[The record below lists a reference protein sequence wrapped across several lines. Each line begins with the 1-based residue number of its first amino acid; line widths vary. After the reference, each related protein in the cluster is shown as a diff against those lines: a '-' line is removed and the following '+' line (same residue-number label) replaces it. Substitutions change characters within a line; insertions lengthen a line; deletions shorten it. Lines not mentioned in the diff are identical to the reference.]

1 MDTLKLMAV
10 GDITL
15 QTKNNEHP
23 FKYVMNV
30 FEKNDILFGN
40 LETVLSA
47 TGKEAKKSVV
57 LKSSPE
63 SINYL
68 SEAGFDVL
76 NLANNH
82 ILDLGLEGFKNT
94 LDLLDEH
101 KLEYI
106 GAGFEKS
113 SLNSSIIERN
123 GIKLG
128 FLGYTIGRF
137 KVPEEIS
144 ISKIKEK
151 KIISDIELI
160 KGKCD
165 FVVVSL
171 HWGTENVFYPSPKQV
186 ELAHKLIDHGA
197 TLILGHHP
205 HVLQGIEKYKNG
217 LIAYSLGNF
226 QFDCKLSQ
234 SSTNDSIIFCVDFD
248 KTGINNFQII
258 PIVIN
263 ENFVPIQA
271 EGRVNEQISNFISQI
286 SKPLINGEITNKW
299 WFEEIGEEYLIG
311 NINSY
316 CTRIKKY
323 GIMPLVECVIWLF
336 TPFCLMCYSG
346 VFRKQIL
353 KLKGCANHEDF
364 TSD

>member
-1 MDTLKLMAV
+1 MAV

-15 QTKNNEHP
+15 QTKNDQNP
-23 FKYVMNV
+23 FKYVMDT
-30 FEKNDILFGN
+30 FGKKDLLFGN
-40 LETVLSA
+40 LETVLST
-47 TGKEAKKSVV
+47 TGKEKKKSVV
-57 LKSSPE
+57 LKASPD
-63 SINYL
+63 SVTYL
-68 SEAGFDVL
+68 GEAGFDIL
-76 NLANNH
+76 NVANNH
-82 ILDLGLEGFKNT
+82 ILDLGLEGFRST
-94 LDLLDEH
+94 LNSLDEH

-113 SLNSSIIERN
+113 SLNSSFIEKN

-171 HWGTENVFYPSPKQV
+171 HWGTENVFYPSPKQI

-248 KTGINNFQII
+248 KNGIIDFRII
-258 PIVIN
+258 PITID
-263 ENFVPIQA
+263 ENFVPILA
-271 EGRVNEQISNFISQI
+271 EGKVKEKLLNFISQI
-286 SKPLINGEITNKW
+286 SKLLIDKKITNKW

-311 NINSY
+311 NVNSY
-316 CTRIKKY
+316 ITRIMKY
-323 GIMPLVECVIWLF
+323 GIIPLFECMIWFL
-336 TPFCLMCYSG
+336 TPFCIQCYIG
-346 VFRKQIL
+346 ILRKNTKSFLYQFNVL
-353 KLKGCANHEDF
+353 
-364 TSD
+364 

>member
-1 MDTLKLMAV
+1 MNSLKLMAV

-15 QTKNNEHP
+15 QTKNNQHP
-23 FKYVMNV
+23 FKCVMDTFGKKDV
-30 FEKNDILFGN
+30 LFGN
-40 LETVLSA
+40 LETVLSI
-47 TGKEAKKSVV
+47 TGNEKKKSVV
-57 LKSSPE
+57 LKSSPD
-63 SINYL
+63 SVTYL
-68 SEAGFDVL
+68 DDAKFDIL
-76 NLANNH
+76 NVANNH
-82 ILDLGLEGFKNT
+82 ILDLGMEGFKNT
-94 LDLLDEH
+94 LNLLDEH
-101 KLEYI
+101 ELEYI

-171 HWGTENVFYPSPKQV
+171 HWGNENVLYTSPKQV
-186 ELAHKLIDHGA
+186 ELAHKLIDHGV

-248 KTGINNFQII
+248 KNGINNFQII

-271 EGRVNEQISNFISQI
+271 KGNVKENISNFISQI
-286 SKPLINGEITNKW
+286 SKPLLNGNITNKW
-299 WFEEIGEEYLIG
+299 WFEEIGNEYLIG

-316 CTRIKKY
+316 VTRIKKY
-323 GIMPLVECVIWLF
+323 GVIPLFECLVWLL
-336 TPFCLMCYSG
+336 TPFCIQCYIG
-346 VFRKQIL
+346 IL
-353 KLKGCANHEDF
+353 KNNIKSFLK
-364 TSD
+364 

>member
-30 FEKNDILFGN
+30 FENNDILFGN

-68 SEAGFDVL
+68 NEAGFNIL
-76 NLANNH
+76 NISNNH

-94 LDLLDEH
+94 LSLLDEN

-113 SLNSSIIERN
+113 SLNSAVIERN

-171 HWGTENVFYPSPKQV
+171 HWGTENVFYPSPKQI
-186 ELAHKLIDHGA
+186 ELAHELIDHGA

-234 SSTNDSIIFCVDFD
+234 SSTNDSIILCVEFD
-248 KTGINNFQII
+248 KNGINDFQII
-258 PIVIN
+258 PVVIN
-263 ENFVPIQA
+263 EVFAPIQV
-271 EGRVNEQISNFISQI
+271 EGEVKEKISNFIFQI
-286 SKPLINGEITNKW
+286 SKPFIDEKITNKW

-316 CTRIKKY
+316 VTRIMKY
-323 GIMPLVECVIWLF
+323 GIIPLFECMIWFL
-336 TPFCLMCYSG
+336 TPFCIQCYIG
-346 VFRKQIL
+346 ILRKNIKSFL
-353 KLKGCANHEDF
+353 YHLNVL
-364 TSD
+364 

>member
-160 KGKCD
+160 RGKCD

-171 HWGTENVFYPSPKQV
+171 HWGTENVFYPSPKQI

-234 SSTNDSIIFCVDFD
+234 SSTNDSIILCVDFA
-248 KTGINNFQII
+248 KNGINNFQII

-263 ENFVPIQA
+263 ECFVPIQA
-271 EGRVNEQISNFISQI
+271 DGKVKEKISNFISQI
-286 SKPLINGEITNKW
+286 SKPLIGGKITNKW

-316 CTRIKKY
+316 VTRIKKY
-323 GIMPLVECVIWLF
+323 GLIPFFECMIWLL
-336 TPFCLMCYSG
+336 TPFCIQCYIG
-346 VFRKQIL
+346 IL
-353 KLKGCANHEDF
+353 IKNIKSF
-364 TSD
+364 F

>member
-1 MDTLKLMAV
+1 MAV

-23 FKYVMNV
+23 FKSVMDA
-30 FEKNDILFGN
+30 FERKDILFGN
-40 LETVLSA
+40 FETVLSA

-63 SINYL
+63 SIKYL
-68 SEAGFDVL
+68 DDAGFDVL

-82 ILDLGLEGFKNT
+82 ILDLGLEGFRNT

-101 KLEYI
+101 ELEYI

-113 SLNSSIIERN
+113 SLNSVVLERN

-137 KVPEEIS
+137 KVPEEIT

-160 KGKCD
+160 KDKCD

-171 HWGTENVFYPSPKQV
+171 HWGTENVFYPSPKQI

-234 SSTNDSIIFCVDFD
+234 SSTNDSIILCVSFD

-271 EGRVNEQISNFISQI
+271 EGKVKEDILSFVSQI
-286 SKPLINGEITNKW
+286 SKPLINGNITDKW
-299 WFEEIGEEYLIG
+299 WFEKIGEDYLID
-311 NINSY
+311 NMNSY
-316 CTRIKKY
+316 RIRIKKY
-323 GIMPLVECVIWLF
+323 GMMPLMECLVWLF
-336 TPFCLMCYSG
+336 TPFCLKCYLG
-346 VFRKQIL
+346 IFRKRII
-353 KLKGCANHEDF
+353 KLKGCSNHEDF
-364 TSD
+364 TSN

>member
-1 MDTLKLMAV
+1 MAV

-15 QTKNNEHP
+15 QTKNNQHP
-23 FKYVMNV
+23 FKCVMDTFGKKDV
-30 FEKNDILFGN
+30 LFGN
-40 LETVLSA
+40 LETVLSI
-47 TGKEAKKSVV
+47 TGNEKKKSVV
-57 LKSSPE
+57 LKSSPD
-63 SINYL
+63 SVTYL
-68 SEAGFDVL
+68 DDAKFDIL
-76 NLANNH
+76 NVANNH

-94 LDLLDEH
+94 LNLLNEH

-106 GAGFEKS
+106 GASFEKS
-113 SLNSSIIERN
+113 SFNSSIMERN
-123 GIKLG
+123 GIELG

-144 ISKIKEK
+144 ISKIKEN

-234 SSTNDSIIFCVDFD
+234 SSTNDSIIFSVDFD
-248 KTGINNFQII
+248 KNGIKEYHVI
-258 PIVIN
+258 PVVIN

-271 EGRVNEQISNFISQI
+271 VGKVKEKISNFISQI
-286 SKPLINGEITNKW
+286 SKPLIDGNITNKW
-299 WFEEIGEEYLIG
+299 WFEKIGEEYLIG
-311 NINSY
+311 NMNSY

-323 GIMPLVECVIWLF
+323 GIIPLVECVIWLF
-336 TPFCLMCYSG
+336 TPFCLKCYSG
-346 VFRKQIL
+346 IFRKRII
-353 KLKGCANHEDF
+353 KLKGRSNYEDF
-364 TSD
+364 TSN

>member
-1 MDTLKLMAV
+1 MSSLKLMAV

-15 QTKNNEHP
+15 QTKNNQHP
-23 FKYVMNV
+23 FKYVMDT
-30 FEKNDILFGN
+30 FRKKDILFGN
-40 LETVLSA
+40 LETVLST
-47 TGKEAKKSVV
+47 TGKEKKKSVV
-57 LKSSPE
+57 LRSSPD
-63 SINYL
+63 SVSYL
-68 SEAGFDVL
+68 DEAGFDIL
-76 NLANNH
+76 NVANNH

-94 LDLLDEH
+94 LGLLDEH
-101 KLEYI
+101 QLKYI

-123 GIKLG
+123 GVKLG

-144 ISKIKEK
+144 ISKIKDK

-171 HWGTENVFYPSPKQV
+171 HWGTENVFYPSPKQI

-248 KTGINNFQII
+248 KNGINDFQII
-258 PIVIN
+258 PIVLN

-271 EGRVNEQISNFISQI
+271 EGKVNENISYFIFQI
-286 SKPLINGEITNKW
+286 SKPLIDGNITNKW
-299 WFEEIGEEYLIG
+299 WFEKIGEEYLVG
-311 NINSY
+311 NVNSY
-316 CTRIKKY
+316 IFRIKKY
-323 GIMPLVECVIWLF
+323 GLAPLLECFFWLF
-336 TPFCLMCYSG
+336 TPFCIRCYIG
-346 VFRKQIL
+346 ALRLLIKNYRKGGTL
-353 KLKGCANHEDF
+353 
-364 TSD
+364 

>member
-1 MDTLKLMAV
+1 MNSLKLMAV

-15 QTKNNEHP
+15 QTKNNQHP
-23 FKYVMNV
+23 FKCVMDTFGKKDV
-30 FEKNDILFGN
+30 LFGN
-40 LETVLSA
+40 LETVLSI
-47 TGKEAKKSVV
+47 TGNEKKKSVV
-57 LKSSPE
+57 LKSSPD
-63 SINYL
+63 SVTYL
-68 SEAGFDVL
+68 DDAKFDIL
-76 NLANNH
+76 NVANNH

-94 LDLLDEH
+94 LSLLDEH
-101 KLEYI
+101 ELEYI

-171 HWGTENVFYPSPKQV
+171 HWGTENVFYPSPKQI
-186 ELAHKLIDHGA
+186 ELAHKFIDHGA

-234 SSTNDSIIFCVDFD
+234 SSTNDSIIFSVDFD
-248 KTGINNFQII
+248 KNGIKEYHII
-258 PIVIN
+258 PVIIN
-263 ENFVPIQA
+263 ETFIPIQA
-271 EGRVNEQISNFISQI
+271 VGKVKEKISNFISKI
-286 SKPLINGEITNKW
+286 SKPLIDGKITNKW
-299 WFEEIGEEYLIG
+299 WFEEIGGEYLNG
-311 NINSY
+311 NMNSY
-316 CTRIKKY
+316 VTRIKTY
-323 GIMPLVECVIWLF
+323 GLIPLLECCIWLV
-336 TPFCLMCYSG
+336 TPFCIRCYLGILRRRFSELKIEG
-346 VFRKQIL
+346 V
-353 KLKGCANHEDF
+353 
-364 TSD
+364 S

>member
-1 MDTLKLMAV
+1 MNSLKLMAV

-15 QTKNNEHP
+15 QTKNNQHP
-23 FKYVMNV
+23 FKCVMDTFGKKDV
-30 FEKNDILFGN
+30 LFGN
-40 LETVLSA
+40 LETVLSI
-47 TGKEAKKSVV
+47 TGNEKKKSVV
-57 LKSSPE
+57 LKSSPD
-63 SINYL
+63 SVTYL
-68 SEAGFDVL
+68 DDAKFDIL
-76 NLANNH
+76 NVANNH
-82 ILDLGLEGFKNT
+82 ILDLGMEGFKNT
-94 LDLLDEH
+94 LNLLDEH
-101 KLEYI
+101 ELEYI

-186 ELAHKLIDHGA
+186 ELAHKLIDHGV

-248 KTGINNFQII
+248 KNGINNFQII

-271 EGRVNEQISNFISQI
+271 KGNVKENISNFISQI
-286 SKPLINGEITNKW
+286 SKPLLNGNITNKW
-299 WFEEIGEEYLIG
+299 WFEKIGEEYLIG
-311 NINSY
+311 NMNSY

-346 VFRKQIL
+346 VFRKRIL

>member
-1 MDTLKLMAV
+1 MNSLKLMAV

-15 QTKNNEHP
+15 QTKNNQHP
-23 FKYVMNV
+23 FKCVMDTFGKKDV
-30 FEKNDILFGN
+30 LFGN
-40 LETVLSA
+40 LETVLSI
-47 TGKEAKKSVV
+47 TGNEKKKSVV
-57 LKSSPE
+57 LKSSPD
-63 SINYL
+63 SVTYL
-68 SEAGFDVL
+68 DDAKFDIL
-76 NLANNH
+76 NVANNH

-113 SLNSSIIERN
+113 NLNSSIIERN

-144 ISKIKEK
+144 ISKINEK

-171 HWGTENVFYPSPKQV
+171 HWGTENVFYPSPKQIK
-186 ELAHKLIDHGA
+186 LAHKLIDHGV

-248 KTGINNFQII
+248 KNGINNFQII

-271 EGRVNEQISNFISQI
+271 KGNVKENISNFISQI
-286 SKPLINGEITNKW
+286 SKPLLNGNITNKW
-299 WFEEIGEEYLIG
+299 WFEEIGNEYLIG

-316 CTRIKKY
+316 VTRIKKY
-323 GIMPLVECVIWLF
+323 GVIPLFECLVWLL
-336 TPFCLMCYSG
+336 TPFCIQCYIG
-346 VFRKQIL
+346 IL
-353 KLKGCANHEDF
+353 KNNIKSFLK
-364 TSD
+364 

>member
-1 MDTLKLMAV
+1 MAV

-15 QTKNNEHP
+15 QTKNNQHP
-23 FKYVMNV
+23 FKCVM
-30 FEKNDILFGN
+30 DIFGKKDVLFGN
-40 LETVLSA
+40 LETVLSI
-47 TGKEAKKSVV
+47 TGNEKKKSVV
-57 LKSSPE
+57 LKSSPD
-63 SINYL
+63 SVTYL
-68 SEAGFDVL
+68 DDAKFDIL
-76 NLANNH
+76 NVANNH

-94 LDLLDEH
+94 LNLLNEH

-106 GAGFEKS
+106 GASFEKS
-113 SLNSSIIERN
+113 SFNSSIMERN
-123 GIKLG
+123 GIELG

-144 ISKIKEK
+144 ISKIKEN

-234 SSTNDSIIFCVDFD
+234 SSTNDSIIFSVDFD
-248 KTGINNFQII
+248 KNGIKEYHVI
-258 PIVIN
+258 PVVIN

-271 EGRVNEQISNFISQI
+271 VGKVKEKISNFISQI
-286 SKPLINGEITNKW
+286 SKPLIDGNITNKW
-299 WFEEIGEEYLIG
+299 WFEKIGEEYLIG
-311 NINSY
+311 NMNSY

-323 GIMPLVECVIWLF
+323 GIIPLVECVIWLF
-336 TPFCLMCYSG
+336 TPFCLKCYSG
-346 VFRKQIL
+346 IFRKRII
-353 KLKGCANHEDF
+353 KLKGRSNYEDF
-364 TSD
+364 TSN

>member
-1 MDTLKLMAV
+1 MGTLKLMAV

-15 QTKNNEHP
+15 QTRNNEHP
-23 FKYVMNV
+23 FNYVMNL
-30 FEKNDILFGN
+30 FGKKDILFGN
-40 LETVLSA
+40 LETVLST

-57 LKSSPE
+57 LKTSPD
-63 SINYL
+63 SISYL
-68 SEAGFDVL
+68 VDAGFDIL
-76 NLANNH
+76 NIANNH
-82 ILDLGLEGFKNT
+82 VLDLGLEGFRNT

-101 KLEYI
+101 ELEYI
-106 GAGFEKS
+106 GASFEKS
-113 SLNSSIIERN
+113 SLNSVVLERN

-160 KGKCD
+160 KDKCD

-186 ELAHKLIDHGA
+186 EFAHKLIDHGA

-234 SSTNDSIIFCVDFD
+234 SSINDSIILCVDFN
-248 KTGINNFQII
+248 KNEINDFQII

-263 ENFVPIQA
+263 EDFVPFQA
-271 EGRVNEQISNFISQI
+271 EGKVKEKILNFFSNI
-286 SKPLINGEITNKW
+286 SKPLIEAKVTNKW
-299 WFEEIGEEYLIG
+299 WFEKIGEEYLIG
-311 NINSY
+311 NMNSY

-323 GIMPLVECVIWLF
+323 GIMPLLECIIWLL
-336 TPFCLMCYSG
+336 TPFCLKCYSG
-346 VFRKQIL
+346 IIL
-353 KLKGCANHEDF
+353 KRIRKLRM
-364 TSD
+364 

>member
-1 MDTLKLMAV
+1 MGTLKLMAV

-23 FKYVMNV
+23 FNSVMDV
-30 FEKNDILFGN
+30 FERKDILFGN
-40 LETVLSA
+40 LETVLST
-47 TGKEAKKSVV
+47 TGKEKKKSVV
-57 LKSSPE
+57 LKSSPD
-63 SINYL
+63 SVTYL
-68 SEAGFDVL
+68 DDAGFDIL
-76 NLANNH
+76 NVANNH

-94 LDLLDEH
+94 LNLLDEH
-101 KLEYI
+101 ELKYI

-113 SLNSSIIERN
+113 SLNSSFIEKN

-151 KIISDIELI
+151 KIISDIEMI
-160 KGKCD
+160 KDKCD
-165 FVVVSL
+165 FVVISL
-171 HWGTENVFYPSPKQV
+171 HWGTENVFYPSPKQI

-248 KTGINNFQII
+248 KNGINDFQII

-263 ENFVPIQA
+263 ESFVPILV
-271 EGRVNEQISNFISQI
+271 EGKVKEKISNFISQI
-286 SKPLINGEITNKW
+286 SKPLIDGNITNKW

-311 NINSY
+311 NVNSY
-316 CTRIKKY
+316 VTRIKKY
-323 GIMPLVECVIWLF
+323 GLIPLFECMIWLF
-336 TPFCLMCYSG
+336 TPFCIQCYIG
-346 VFRKQIL
+346 IL
-353 KLKGCANHEDF
+353 IKNIKSF
-364 TSD
+364 F

>member
-113 SLNSSIIERN
+113 SLNSSIIEN

-128 FLGYTIGRF
+128 FLGHTIGRF
-137 KVPEEIS
+137 QSTEEIS

-151 KIISDIELI
+151 KITS
-160 KGKCD
+160 
-165 FVVVSL
+165 
-171 HWGTENVFYPSPKQV
+171 
-186 ELAHKLIDHGA
+186 
-197 TLILGHHP
+197 TL
-205 HVLQGIEKYKNG
+205 
-217 LIAYSLGNF
+217 S
-226 QFDCKLSQ
+226 
-234 SSTNDSIIFCVDFD
+234 
-248 KTGINNFQII
+248 
-258 PIVIN
+258 
-263 ENFVPIQA
+263 
-271 EGRVNEQISNFISQI
+271 
-286 SKPLINGEITNKW
+286 
-299 WFEEIGEEYLIG
+299 
-311 NINSY
+311 
-316 CTRIKKY
+316 
-323 GIMPLVECVIWLF
+323 
-336 TPFCLMCYSG
+336 
-346 VFRKQIL
+346 
-353 KLKGCANHEDF
+353 
-364 TSD
+364 